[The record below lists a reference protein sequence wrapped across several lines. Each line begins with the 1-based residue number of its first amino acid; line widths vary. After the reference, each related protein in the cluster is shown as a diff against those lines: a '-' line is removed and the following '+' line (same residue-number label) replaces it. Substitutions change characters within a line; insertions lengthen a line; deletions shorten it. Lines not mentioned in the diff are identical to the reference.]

1 MSDNSTISFGEVQSV
16 MKNELDEVVRKA
28 ALSMIS
34 KAIEFELADFM
45 KLHSFLTYCR
55 RSQGSS

>member
-1 MSDNSTISFGEVQSV
+1 MRDNSTISFGEVQSV

-28 ALSMIS
+28 AQSMIT

-45 KLHSFLTYCR
+45 K
-55 RSQGSS
+55 

>member
-28 ALSMIS
+28 AQNMITIVS
-34 KAIEFELADFM
+34 PFQSVGVRILISAIN
-45 KLHSFLTYCR
+45 LTFILCIR
-55 RSQGSS
+55 